1 MAKSMTPPIILH
13 WEAVPASRLIQIAN
27 KNQKKV
33 WVYTWRPFEEI
44 IKYKDIDVFSCLEI
58 AEKGNII
65 PFFYNRILYNTD
77 VIVDGRFVEEKKDL
91 TLKWKGSSNQ
101 RVIDVKKSLSQNKV
115 VLLED

>member
-1 MAKSMTPPIILH
+1 MAEWNLESS
-13 WEAVPASRLIQIAN
+13 ERLIKIAN

-44 IKYKDIDVFSCLEI
+44 IKYKDMGVLDCLEI
-58 AEKGNII
+58 AEEGNRI

-77 VIVDGRFVEEKKDL
+77 VIVDGRFVEEKKDPE
-91 TLKWKGSSNQ
+91 LKWRGSSNQ